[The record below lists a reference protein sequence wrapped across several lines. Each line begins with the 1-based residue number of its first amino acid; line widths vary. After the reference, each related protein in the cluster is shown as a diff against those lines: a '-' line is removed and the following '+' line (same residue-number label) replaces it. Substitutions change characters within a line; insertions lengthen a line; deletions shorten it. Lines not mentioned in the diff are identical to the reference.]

1 MATGVPQ
8 EPEPQAP
15 VISHHIGTILY
26 YLQNYRIVVVSAAP
40 GSGKSTVLPRY
51 LANHGFGPVIC
62 AQPRLLAV
70 TVASSKPGQER
81 ESDDVWFTTTRVLI
95 DMLCCNRRQPFV
107 AAFRTI
113 VVDEAHDRTLCTDL
127 LLGVVKAAVAAEEMG
142 HLNVVVCTAGG
153 PEDSSLSD
161 FFGAPIV
168 AFQRAV
174 HPVAVHY
181 SRGPMLDMV
190 SAVVEE
196 VRDIHRSKPPG
207 DVLVFLPDIIRIL
220 EAYEKLEQLDMPGLV
235 LCLIHDNL
243 PKEFMGY
250 ALDPAPGGSRKVV
263 LATDVAETAVLVPGI
278 TYVVDTGVLSEDPF
292 AMVSKEAAIRRAAVA
307 GAAFAGHCHRLYME
321 GEYAGFQE
329 HTVPHVKRDGGA
341 LNKLALMLKR
351 HAADGMPGFELLDPP
366 VAPSLENVVAELV
379 TSGYLDKHGKLTGKG
394 KREAYDE
401 D

>member
-15 VISHHIGTILY
+15 AISHHIGTILY

-51 LANHGFGPVIC
+51 LANYGFGPVIC
-62 AQPRLLAV
+62 AQPRLFAV

-95 DMLCCNRRQPFV
+95 DMLCCDRPAFA

-127 LLGVVKAAVAAEEMG
+127 LLGVVKAAVATEEMG

-161 FFGAPIV
+161 FFFGAPIV

-196 VRDIHRSKPPG
+196 VTDIHRSKPPG
-207 DVLVFLPDIIRIL
+207 DVLVFLPDIIRIR

-243 PKEFMGY
+243 PKEFMDH

-278 TYVVDTGVLSEDPF
+278 TGPACDGLQGGGNQAGSGG
-292 AMVSKEAAIRRAAVA
+292 RRRLC
-307 GAAFAGHCHRLYME
+307 GALPPALHG

-379 TSGYLDKHGKLTGKG
+379 TSGYLDKHGKLTEKG